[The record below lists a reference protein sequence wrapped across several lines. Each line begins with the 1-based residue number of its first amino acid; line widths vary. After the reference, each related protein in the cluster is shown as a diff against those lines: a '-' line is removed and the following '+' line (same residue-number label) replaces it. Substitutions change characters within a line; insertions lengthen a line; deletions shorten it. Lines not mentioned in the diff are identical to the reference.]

1 MQESMKEA
9 MKDNMQVTMGE
20 GMQENTQEIM
30 KKSMQITIAED
41 MRETMQAVVLNAP
54 MIYQLKTVKKPTCSK
69 QGLVLKTLACGLCG
83 SDLRILRN
91 GHRNIR
97 DHWIIGHEIA
107 GEVIETGEKYSGLW
121 KKGDRLAVAPTVYC
135 GSCDF
140 CVAGRFELCEN
151 IKEIAQHW
159 QGGFAEYIAIPEE
172 ALNLGAVQKIPDG
185 LSSSVA
191 AIAEPVSSCINAQE
205 KLSVGLGDTVVII
218 GSGPIGCIHT
228 SLARIRGAHR
238 IIVADVSEERLKL
251 CESFTPDFMVN
262 ASKIDLVE
270 EVMCLTGSKGADVII
285 TANSVPA
292 TQVQAVE
299 MARKGGRIAL
309 FGGLP
314 REDSKPGIDTNLI
327 HYRGLQLI
335 GTSTFAPR
343 HHLLALS
350 MFSSGKLKG
359 ESLVTHTLPLVKFKE
374 GVKLATEGKAL
385 KVVFIPE
392 S

>member
-69 QGLVLKTLACGLCG
+69 QGLVLKTLACGLYG

-151 IKEIAQHW
+151 IKGE
-159 QGGFAEYIAIPEE
+159 
-172 ALNLGAVQKIPDG
+172 
-185 LSSSVA
+185 
-191 AIAEPVSSCINAQE
+191 
-205 KLSVGLGDTVVII
+205 
-218 GSGPIGCIHT
+218 
-228 SLARIRGAHR
+228 
-238 IIVADVSEERLKL
+238 
-251 CESFTPDFMVN
+251 M
-262 ASKIDLVE
+262 
-270 EVMCLTGSKGADVII
+270 LTKD
-285 TANSVPA
+285 N
-292 TQVQAVE
+292 
-299 MARKGGRIAL
+299 
-309 FGGLP
+309 
-314 REDSKPGIDTNLI
+314 
-327 HYRGLQLI
+327 
-335 GTSTFAPR
+335 FAPDTDT
-343 HHLLALS
+343 
-350 MFSSGKLKG
+350 FVYKLRRMQDAMLEG
-359 ESLVTHTLPLVKFKE
+359 ER
-374 GVKLATEGKAL
+374 
-385 KVVFIPE
+385 
-392 S
+392 